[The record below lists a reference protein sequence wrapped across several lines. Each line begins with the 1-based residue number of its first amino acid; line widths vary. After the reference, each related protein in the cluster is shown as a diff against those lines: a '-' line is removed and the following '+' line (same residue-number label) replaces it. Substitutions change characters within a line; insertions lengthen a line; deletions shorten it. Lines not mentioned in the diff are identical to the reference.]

1 MPVTAFFHGY
11 SYRSLEYNIRN
22 DRQSSRGML
31 LRCTRRWA
39 QQHLATFSQNP
50 SKIMLINIPN
60 SRIILKE
67 INHCFLSVGKWNSK
81 LSMIVCHGF
90 QFGSGALTMHW
101 DKRDNAKAISVVLVA
116 FAVTQL
122 HPGPPVPTGIILTK
136 TNALPSLSYH
146 HVRRNSQLVFV
157 KVSFFTAKGCLLTS
171 PSGCS
176 LPPGLCSVWFVL
188 LVALL
193 WIKTSLALA
202 LNHLNTQMFLGEV
215 HREGQRCNWKEM
227 KWAQVSVSVSVSAWA
242 QASCWWAEVL
252 CGRNQ
257 GKVSVS
263 NGIKSS
269 LCWIW

>member
-122 HPGPPVPTGIILTK
+122 HPGPPVPAGIILTK
-136 TNALPSLSYH
+136 TNALPSLSITMWGGIA
-146 HVRRNSQLVFV
+146 NS
-157 KVSFFTAKGCLLTS
+157 CL
-171 PSGCS
+171 
-176 LPPGLCSVWFVL
+176 
-188 LVALL
+188 
-193 WIKTSLALA
+193 
-202 LNHLNTQMFLGEV
+202 
-215 HREGQRCNWKEM
+215 
-227 KWAQVSVSVSVSAWA
+227 
-242 QASCWWAEVL
+242 
-252 CGRNQ
+252 
-257 GKVSVS
+257 
-263 NGIKSS
+263 
-269 LCWIW
+269 